1 MVKIDLKK
9 TAGIM
14 GLYLPVSDHR
24 PFYVLVVASFFV
36 FGCFF
41 GRYICDNLKVVANR
55 TIGFNQRQSI
65 PVRFIFTVYYSF
77 VITLV
82 GTFI

>member
-9 TAGIM
+9 TAALWGCI
-14 GLYLPVSDHR
+14 YLFLTIGPFMFWLLPLSLFLAVS
-24 PFYVLVVASFFV
+24 L
-36 FGCFF
+36 G
-41 GRYICDNLKVVANR
+41 YICDNLKVVANR

>member
-9 TAGIM
+9 TAALWGCI
-14 GLYLPVSDHR
+14 YLFLTIG
-24 PFYVLVVASFFV
+24 PFMFWLLPLSLFLAV
-36 FGCFF
+36 
-41 GRYICDNLKVVANR
+41 CDNLKVVANR

>member
-1 MVKIDLKK
+1 
-9 TAGIM
+9 M

-55 TIGFNQRQSI
+55 TIGFNKRQSI